1 MLAFALFSALWEKRE
16 LGNQAMPELV
26 SFNPVNP
33 DTDKGIHYCIRP
45 LGAMCSWV
53 VFLGLFL
60 GFRGGHEDIVT

>member
-1 MLAFALFSALWEKRE
+1 
-16 LGNQAMPELV
+16 MPELV